1 MSPRRTLSAEVV
13 VVGAGV
19 SGLAAAHRLLERGVE
34 SVVVVEA
41 AERVGGRTWNR
52 PLRGGGGIEGGA
64 MYVCPSQRDIWRLVE
79 VFGLELVPMGKDGAH
94 VTELGGERHLSDRA
108 LPPVAPAAYGEF
120 RQAIRAFDELVADV
134 ADVSGGE
141 PWRHPDAA
149 ALDAISLAH
158 WRNERV
164 SHPVARALFDR
175 GVTGWLATPASR
187 SSLLHALHHMATCG
201 GVASMLADHAVTY
214 RFRGGS
220 QRLALAIAERLGERL
235 LLGAPVRAV
244 EDRLTGQVRVATSHA
259 DVMANHVIVALN
271 ALGMRGIDFSPGL
284 GAGRELLAR
293 SWQPGHL
300 VKVNVVYAEPFWRA
314 DGLSGSASCD
324 TGPFPAAVDSSPAD
338 GSVGILTLI
347 GFVHQEGEPFGNPPA
362 FFADPEV
369 RRAAALACLARW
381 FGPRALA
388 PVEYQETNWAQQ
400 PWIFGCQG
408 ALPPGAVTR
417 VGPALRMPVGRVH
430 FAGTETATRWTGWM
444 NGAVQAGERAADEV
458 LSSTAR

>member
-1 MSPRRTLSAEVV
+1 LPRTRTLSAEVV

-19 SGLAAAHRLLERGVE
+19 SGLAAAHRLLERGIE

-52 PLRGGGGIEGGA
+52 PLRTGGVIEGGA

-79 VFGLELVPMGKDGAH
+79 VFGLELVPMHKGGVH
-94 VTELGGERHLSDRA
+94 VTELGGERRLGHR
-108 LPPVAPAAYGEF
+108 VAQDAYDEL
-120 RQAIRAFDELVADV
+120 RQAIRAFDELVAGVCVD
-134 ADVSGGE
+134 E

-149 ALDAISLAH
+149 VLDAISLAQ
-158 WRNERV
+158 WRDERV
-164 SHPVARALFDR
+164 SHPVARVLFDR
-175 GVTGWLATPASR
+175 SVTGWLATPASR
-187 SSLLHALHHMATCG
+187 SSLLYALHHAATCG
-201 GVASMLADHAVTY
+201 GVAGMLADHATIY

-235 LLGAPVRAV
+235 LLGTPVRAV
-244 EDRLTGQVRVATSHA
+244 EDGPDGRVRVATSHVDVVA
-259 DVMANHVIVALN
+259 DHVIVALN
-271 ALGMRGIDFSPGL
+271 ALGIRGIDFSPDL
-284 GAGRELLAR
+284 GRDLLAR

-300 VKVNVVYAEPFWRA
+300 VKVNVVYPEPFWRA

-324 TGPFPAAVDSSPAD
+324 TGPFPAAVDSSPED
-338 GSVGILTLI
+338 GSSGILTLI
-347 GFVHQEGEPFGNPPA
+347 GFVHPQGEPFGNPPR
-362 FFADPEV
+362 FFADPEA
-369 RRAAALACLARW
+369 RRAAALDCLARW
-381 FGPRALA
+381 FGPQALT

-408 ALPPGAVTR
+408 ALPPGVLTQ
-417 VGPALRMPVGRVH
+417 VGPALRRPVGRVH

-458 LSSTAR
+458 TTAR